1 MSAGNA
7 LISEEALIQDFC
19 ERMGKLI
26 KPIMRAMGAHNLE
39 DDNKVWMHEWSPDHM
54 SVVLVDVHDKKKVP
68 NRKFISRVIFSDLYY
83 DPNSH
88 KEEGEP
94 KISRGS
100 AHPVPNGSKT
110 IIPPD
115 PEVDLF
121 VDLEHT
127 DKLIT
132 RNSTT
137 LNLSSTF
144 SSTTEVKGE
153 YGGVSLTQTIALTLG
168 ISKTDQDEKTHE
180 QTDHVSLEDVRI
192 PAGKALHQTVTKET
206 VIVDTPF
213 KMRAFPDFVKIKL
226 DFEDNAGKG
235 YFWPSKTIL
244 YRHAPWGGK
253 KEIEIEGFLGL
264 QRLWNG
270 GDWRVREM
278 RAFRTSAAWAAR
290 KAMNALSDKNTR
302 AVELEGLEH
311 DVFEDNLTIHPN
323 IVDRP

>member
-19 ERMGKLI
+19 QRMGLLVQ
-26 KPIMRAMGAHNLE
+26 PIFRAMGAHGVE
-39 DDNKVWMHEWSPDHM
+39 DGRVWMHEWSPEHM
-54 SVVLVDVHDKKKVP
+54 SVVLNDPKKVSHKKYI
-68 NRKFISRVIFSDLYY
+68 NRIVFSDLYY

-94 KISRGS
+94 KIARGS

-115 PEVDLF
+115 PNVDLF
-121 VDLEHT
+121 VDLSHT
-127 DKLIT
+127 DELTT
-132 RNSTT
+132 RNTVT
-137 LNLSSTF
+137 LNLSSTI

-168 ISKTDQDEKTHE
+168 ISATKENEKTHK
-180 QTDHVSLEDVRI
+180 QTDHVSLDDVKI

-235 YFWPSKTIL
+235 YYWPSKTIM
-244 YRHAPWGGK
+244 YKHAPWGGK
-253 KEIEIEGFLGL
+253 HEIEVEGFLGL

-290 KAMNALSDKNTR
+290 KAMNEIAKKDTR
-302 AVELEGLEH
+302 AVELEGINH

-323 IVDRP
+323 IVARP